1 MNVYA
6 TDAAPYDYA
15 ASRMSPPAPSPTG
28 KTLVEGY
35 RKDIITGFER
45 DHPRFNP
52 VRLCVAQSPVARPP
66 LTSISQMNPSRPQSS
81 ALVDLKDPIQVH
93 LLTETAL
100 TDSKQYEILSQEEVD
115 DLKKQIQSLGQR
127 IESTRSNLL
136 IQSKYRDAA
145 TSMARLYSPGRT
157 DGRRRS
163 LLGRNSG
170 DQTRAKE
177 AEAERQASERKCEE
191 LASELFNLEKRMM
204 DPQRRLLEHT
214 AGILQLTH
222 KASKKKDATPTG
234 QPLNGMPGSPESL
247 YTYSRNSMDQAAEG
261 NYFDESPYEFDQF
274 EGLQTARQPRANA
287 IEIPLK
293 SPIREQTSQ
302 LREEMERVK
311 EENAQLRNQQKNK
324 TDGLVQSISEMEVR
338 LENLNGSLREA
349 IVRFNPTKNDDY
361 DDPPYGSAQ
370 HMEPGEMLKSQMDYL
385 ETGLFAIQ
393 AEQEE
398 ASGGQKM
405 DQRIESLN
413 RHIHEIL
420 LTVDPDYPTP
430 PQAFEA
436 DMEGQMAY
444 LEDSMRAVDSELE
457 RAMDAASVGT
467 SRKKDSDQV
476 EVVLMGLWDIIQSG
490 FAAIKQQKDERR
502 RARMEK
508 GLEDDE
514 GSDDEFDTDEP
525 YTLNGFSARVQWLY
539 QQATTLKDQK
549 SVLKRQIKQQRELN
563 NKSDAEKDEELAR
576 KQEEIEESRM
586 LVSRAEKESMAAQE
600 MLSEALEDLEK
611 ARAAAAASA
620 AAESAHEEIEARN
633 VKIQERDVQ
642 LEKHNALLQ
651 ERDMQ
656 IEQHIAQL
664 RERDMQIERHDAQL
678 KERDLQAEMHDAQLQ
693 ERDNQIEI
701 HHAQLQER
709 DDQIEMHNARLEEL
723 NKQINGHH
731 QQLQERD
738 MQIEMHTAQIQ
749 EHMAQLQDRIAQIQE
764 RDAQIQKHNVELE
777 DHIAKIQECHVG
789 IQERD
794 AQIEAHHSQL
804 REQAAE
810 LRERN
815 AQIQEQIAQIQER
828 NTRITTLESDLQEL
842 QAHIHSAESNSHS
855 SQSKLTEV
863 EATIASLHAQIEE
876 ATQWRATAEQSE
888 QELQTQLAAQKT
900 QLAEKQKLL
909 KAKEDDLELLVMNLA
924 EIKTELTIAQAELEG
939 AHGSRAE
946 RAAEMAAIKTGAEVT
961 KAQNQITRLKKEL
974 SGTVQELEDVTKES
988 LSAERE
994 KIELEAKLDE
1004 ARTTKT
1010 SLETE
1015 VNSLRGRFEEEMNK
1029 SHERIAKLQEELD
1042 SERLKAVP
1050 GHGGT
1055 GRPGAGASMLS
1066 EQFRSTMREERRKFQ
1081 EEIRVSLLVWL
1092 H

>member
-6 TDAAPYDYA
+6 TDAGPYDYA
-15 ASRMSPPAPSPTG
+15 GSRMSPPAPSPTG

-35 RKDIITGFER
+35 RKDIIIGFEK
-45 DHPRFNP
+45 DPPRFNP
-52 VRLCVAQSPVARPP
+52 
-66 LTSISQMNPSRPQSS
+66 MNPSRTQSS
-81 ALVDLKDPIQVH
+81 VLVDLKDPIQVH

-145 TSMARLYSPGRT
+145 TSMARLYSPGQAN
-157 DGRRRS
+157 GRRRS

-177 AEAERQASERKCEE
+177 AEAERHASERKCEE

-204 DPQRRLLEHT
+204 EPQRRLLEHT

-274 EGLQTARQPRANA
+274 EGLQTTRQPRANA

-293 SPIREQTSQ
+293 SPIREQTNQ
-302 LREEMERVK
+302 LREEMERIK
-311 EENAQLRNQQKNK
+311 EENAQLRNQQKNQ
-324 TDGLVQSISEMEVR
+324 TDGLVHSISEMEVR
-338 LENLNGSLREA
+338 LETLNGSLRDA
-349 IVRFNPTKNDDY
+349 IVRFNPAKNDDY
-361 DDPPYGSAQ
+361 DDPPYGSTSNL
-370 HMEPGEMLKSQMDYL
+370 EPGEMLKSQMDYL

-398 ASGGQKM
+398 STGGEKM
-405 DQRIESLN
+405 DQRIESMN
-413 RHIHEIL
+413 KHIREIL
-420 LTVDPDYPTP
+420 LTVDPDYPAP
-430 PQAFEA
+430 PEA
-436 DMEGQMAY
+436 SETDVEGQIAY
-444 LEDSMRAVDSELE
+444 LEDSIRAVDSELE

-490 FAAIKQQKDERR
+490 FAGIKQQKDERR
-502 RARMEK
+502 RARAEK

-525 YTLNGFSARVQWLY
+525 YTLKGFSARVQWLY

-576 KQEEIEESRM
+576 KQEEIEESRV
-586 LVSRAEKESMAAQE
+586 LLSRAENESMVAQT

-611 ARAAAAASA
+611 ARAAVTTTDTT
-620 AAESAHEEIEARN
+620 HEEIEARN
-633 VKIQERDVQ
+633 VKIKERDAEI
-642 LEKHNALLQ
+642 EKHNALLQ
-651 ERDMQ
+651 ERD
-656 IEQHIAQL
+656 IEIQQHSTQL
-664 RERDMQIERHDAQL
+664 QERDMQIERHN
-678 KERDLQAEMHDAQLQ
+678 AQLQ
-693 ERDNQIEI
+693 ERDMQIEM
-701 HHAQLQER
+701 HNAQLQER
-709 DDQIEMHNARLEEL
+709 NDQIEMHNTRLGEL
-723 NKQINGHH
+723 DAQIQGHH
-731 QQLQERD
+731 KQLQERD

-749 EHMAQLQDRIAQIQE
+749 EHMAQIQERIAQIQE
-764 RDAQIQKHNVELE
+764 RDAQIEKHNIELE
-777 DHIAKIQECHVG
+777 DHIAKIQECHAE

-794 AQIEAHHSQL
+794 AQIEGHHGQMQD
-804 REQAAE
+804 QATQ

-815 AQIQEQIAQIQER
+815 AQVQEQIEQIQER
-828 NTRITTLESDLQEL
+828 NSRISALESDLQEL
-842 QAHIHSAESNSHS
+842 QAHIHSAESTSHS
-855 SQSKLTEV
+855 SQSKLSEV
-863 EATIASLHAQIEE
+863 EQTIASLRAQIEE
-876 ATQWRATAEQSE
+876 AAQSKAAAEQSE
-888 QELQTQLAAQKT
+888 QELQKQLSAQKQELT
-900 QLAEKQKLL
+900 AKQKTL
-909 KAKEDDLELLVMNLA
+909 KVKEDELEEMYMNFA

-939 AHGSRAE
+939 AYGSKAE
-946 RAAEMAAIKTGAEVT
+946 RAAEVAAIKTSAEVT
-961 KAQNQITRLKKEL
+961 KLQNQITRLKKEL

-994 KIELEAKLDE
+994 KIELESKLDE
-1004 ARTTKT
+1004 AHSTKA
-1010 SLETE
+1010 SLEGE
-1015 VNSLRGRFEEEMNK
+1015 VNSLRERFEEEMNK

-1042 SERLKAVP
+1042 GERLKAVP

-1055 GRPGAGASMLS
+1055 GRPGAGASVLS

-1081 EEIRVSLLVWL
+1081 EEIREERSRNRKLEEELVRL
-1092 H
+1092 KRGQGPAKSPLSPR